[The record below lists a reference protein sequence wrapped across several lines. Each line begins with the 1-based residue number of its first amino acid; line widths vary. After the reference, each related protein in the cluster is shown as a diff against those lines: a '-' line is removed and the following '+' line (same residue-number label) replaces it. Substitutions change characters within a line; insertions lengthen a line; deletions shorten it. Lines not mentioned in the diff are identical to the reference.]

1 MDVQAWRHDVL
12 SPTGGVRILDALD
25 VDVKKYHLNEGHASL
40 LTIELLRKSKRYLE
54 KVWDERLQWDDEFV
68 RERCVFTTHTP
79 VAAGHDKFGYD
90 VVEQVLGD
98 TVDTQL
104 LKELAGEDGLNMTVL
119 ALNLSRYVNGVAKKH
134 GAVSQNMF

>member
-1 MDVQAWRHDVL
+1 VDVQAWRHDVL
-12 SPTGGVRILDALD
+12 SPAGGVRMLDALD

-40 LTIELLRKSKRYLE
+40 LTIELLRKSKRYIE

-90 VVEQVLGD
+90 VV
-98 TVDTQL
+98 
-104 LKELAGEDGLNMTVL
+104 
-119 ALNLSRYVNGVAKKH
+119 
-134 GAVSQNMF
+134 